1 MDVSIL
7 GRIGYDLYSE
17 EPHVPLPQV
26 RRFSRYLGGSS
37 ANMAVGM
44 SRLGA
49 SVGMAGCVGTDALSD
64 YLIEFLQGE
73 KVDTRQVQR
82 VDGYLPSLC
91 LTEVAP
97 PDRFPQVFYRREP
110 ADIHVDLSG
119 EALDYLRSAK
129 MFITNGTSL
138 CASPSRES
146 TYRAM
151 ERVRDAGGRVV
162 LDVDYRSMS
171 WRGAEDAGLAVRLAL
186 PLVDVLI
193 GNDLELR
200 LVAGEDDLDQA
211 VARIRSRVP
220 TLVSK
225 LGAEGTRVWAKDEA
239 TFQAPYKVEVV
250 TTIGAGDGAV
260 GLDLAKK
267 EAPDLITLDISMP
280 EKSGMKTLR
289 ELQEDSATSAIPVVI
304 VTGVSDDLKQYIEHR
319 KHLKPPAGYVFKPIE
334 TQELLE
340 TVNRLLS

>member
-49 SVGMAGCVGTDALSD
+49 SVGIAGCVGTDALSD
-64 YLIEFLQGE
+64 YLVEFLKGE

-82 VDGYLPSLC
+82 VDGFLPSLC

-146 TYRAM
+146 TYHAM
-151 ERVRDAGGRVV
+151 EQVREAGGRVV

-171 WRGAEDAGLAVRLAL
+171 WRGPEDAGLAVRLAL

-193 GNDLELR
+193 GNDLELK

-211 VARIRSRVP
+211 VARVRSRVP
-220 TLVSK
+220 MLVSK
-225 LGAEGTRVWAKDEA
+225 LGAEGTRVWADDQP
-239 TFQAPYKVEVV
+239 TFLAPYDVEVV
-250 TTIGAGDGAV
+250 STIGAGDGFASGFLYALLNDKPV
-260 GLDLAKK
+260 EECLHYGNAAAAIVVSRLSCS
-267 EAPDLITLDISMP
+267 EAMPTLPEVEQMITAASKTEP
-280 EKSGMKTLR
+280 SGGG
-289 ELQEDSATSAIPVVI
+289 
-304 VTGVSDDLKQYIEHR
+304 GV
-319 KHLKPPAGYVFKPIE
+319 AGRSP
-334 TQELLE
+334 
-340 TVNRLLS
+340 